1 MPHNKDV
8 NTIIVTDVNIIV
20 MLGLFGSGLINSKRY
35 TFGEIQVHPYVLREL
50 RRWKYDENKISRF
63 SKEFINSVIESCE
76 KLNWTLEP
84 IREKEKEL
92 GIKLIKGVEN
102 RLAAKKK
109 KVLPS
114 DEDEEYLLYAM
125 YYRVYLATQE
135 TTLINV
141 AKNTT
146 QKDRLFTFKNFAL
159 NLITQ
164 KVLNEI
170 EVKAGLSNLLKHKEN
185 LAFQDRADILEAA
198 KKYSPKNARK
208 RKK

>member
-125 YYRVYLATQE
+125 Y
-135 TTLINV
+135 
-141 AKNTT
+141 
-146 QKDRLFTFKNFAL
+146 
-159 NLITQ
+159 
-164 KVLNEI
+164 
-170 EVKAGLSNLLKHKEN
+170 
-185 LAFQDRADILEAA
+185 
-198 KKYSPKNARK
+198 
-208 RKK
+208 